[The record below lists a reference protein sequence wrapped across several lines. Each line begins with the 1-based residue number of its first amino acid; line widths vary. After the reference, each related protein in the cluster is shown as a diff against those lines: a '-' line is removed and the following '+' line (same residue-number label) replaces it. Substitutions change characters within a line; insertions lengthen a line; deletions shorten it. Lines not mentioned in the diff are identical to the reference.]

1 MRPVVVLGAGM
12 VGSAMAI
19 DLCDHYQVTLTDIDT
34 KKLNGLKNHNGIHT
48 KKADLSDK
56 SVLKEIIKKADL
68 VINAVPGY
76 MGFQTLKTVIQA
88 GKDIVDISFFSE
100 DPFELDALAKKHK
113 VTAIVDC
120 GVAPG
125 MSHMILGYHSVQME
139 IEYFECLVGG
149 LPFKRIWPYFYK
161 APFSPIDVIEE
172 YTRPARLVENGKI
185 VIKPALSDLEQVNIN
200 PVGTLEAFNTDGL
213 RTLLKTMK
221 IPTMIEKTLRYPGHI
236 EAIQILK
243 QTGFLNR
250 DKIEIGGIKI
260 SPIELTSRLLF
271 PLWQFEKNEREFTV
285 MQVTMRGQHKGKTKT
300 FVYHLY
306 DEFDRETQTS
316 SMARTT
322 GYTCT
327 AAARLVLEGAYR
339 QIGISPPEYLG
350 MNKICFNR
358 IAAYLESRK
367 VTYNIEEK
375 ISPNP

>member
-12 VGSAMAI
+12 VGSAMAV
-19 DLCDHYQVTLTDIDT
+19 DLCDHYQVTVADINT
-34 KKLNGLKNHNGIHT
+34 EKLNGLKNHNGIQT

-56 SVLKEIIKKADL
+56 SALKEIIKKADL

-76 MGFQTLKTVIQA
+76 MGFETLKTVIQA

-100 DPFELDALAKKHK
+100 DPFDLDELAKKHE

-125 MSHMILGYHSVQME
+125 MSHMILGYHSEQMK
-139 IEYFECLVGG
+139 IESFKCLVGG
-149 LPFKRIWPYFYK
+149 LPFKRVWPYFYK

-172 YTRPARLVENGKI
+172 YTRPARLVENGKV
-185 VIKPALSDLEQVNIN
+185 VIKPALSDLEQVNID

-221 IPTMIEKTLRYPGHI
+221 IPVMTEKTLRYPGHI

-250 DKIEIGGIKI
+250 DKIEIDGIKI
-260 SPIELTSRLLF
+260 SPIKLTSKLLF
-271 PLWQFEKNEREFTV
+271 PLWQLQKNEPEFTV
-285 MQVTMRGQHKGKTKT
+285 MQIIICGQHQGKTKT

-327 AAARLVLEGAYR
+327 ATARLVLEGAYHR
-339 QIGISPPEYLG
+339 IGISPPEYVG

-358 IAAYLESRK
+358 IVAYLASKK
-367 VTYNIEEK
+367 VIYNIEEK
-375 ISPNP
+375 NSLNP

>member
-172 YTRPARLVENGKI
+172 
-185 VIKPALSDLEQVNIN
+185 
-200 PVGTLEAFNTDGL
+200 
-213 RTLLKTMK
+213 
-221 IPTMIEKTLRYPGHI
+221 
-236 EAIQILK
+236 
-243 QTGFLNR
+243 
-250 DKIEIGGIKI
+250 
-260 SPIELTSRLLF
+260 
-271 PLWQFEKNEREFTV
+271 
-285 MQVTMRGQHKGKTKT
+285 
-300 FVYHLY
+300 
-306 DEFDRETQTS
+306 
-316 SMARTT
+316 
-322 GYTCT
+322 
-327 AAARLVLEGAYR
+327 
-339 QIGISPPEYLG
+339 
-350 MNKICFNR
+350 
-358 IAAYLESRK
+358 
-367 VTYNIEEK
+367 
-375 ISPNP
+375 

>member
-12 VGSAMAI
+12 VGSAIAI
-19 DLCDHYQVTLTDIDT
+19 DLCDHYQVTVADIDSE
-34 KKLNGLKNHNGIHT
+34 KLNTLKKHSSIQI

-56 SVLKEIIKKADL
+56 TILKKIINKADL
-68 VINAVPGY
+68 VIGAVPGY
-76 MGFQTLKTVIQA
+76 MGFETLKTVIQA
-88 GKDIVDISFFSE
+88 GKDIVDISFFGE
-100 DPFELDALAKKHK
+100 DPFDLDDLAKKHE

-125 MSHMILGYHSVQME
+125 MSHMILGYHNEQME

-149 LPFKRIWPYFYK
+149 LPFKRVWPYFYK

-172 YTRPARLVENGKI
+172 YTRPARLVENGKM
-185 VIKPALSDLEQVNIN
+185 VIKPALSDLDRVNID

-221 IPTMIEKTLRYPGHI
+221 IPTMIEKTLRHPGHI

-243 QTGFLNR
+243 QSGFLN
-250 DKIEIGGIKI
+250 KKAVEIDGIKI

-271 PLWQFEKNEREFTV
+271 PLWQYERNEPEFTV
-285 MQVTMRGQHKGKTKT
+285 MQVTIRGQHQGKTKT

-327 AAARLVLEGAYR
+327 ATARLVLEGAYHR
-339 QIGISPPEYLG
+339 IGISPPEYVG
-350 MNKICFNR
+350 MNKICFKR
-358 IAAYLESRK
+358 IVAYLESKK
-367 VTYNIEEK
+367 VSYNIEEK
-375 ISPNP
+375 IAPNL